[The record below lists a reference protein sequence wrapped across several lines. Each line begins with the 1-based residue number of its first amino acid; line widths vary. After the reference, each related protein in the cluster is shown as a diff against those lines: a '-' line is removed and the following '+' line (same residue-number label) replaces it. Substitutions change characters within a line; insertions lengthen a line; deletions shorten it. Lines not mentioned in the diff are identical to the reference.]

1 MTKEKRNPRD
11 KNWRFSP
18 MDRVS
23 GAVHGRIGLIN
34 SGTTSSK
41 KSNNNKMLQT
51 VWLY

>member
-1 MTKEKRNPRD
+1 MTKEKRDPSY
-11 KNWRFSP
+11 KNWCPPP

-23 GAVHGRIGLIN
+23 GAVHVRIALVN

-41 KSNNNKMLQT
+41 KSKNNKMLQT